1 MNAPKRF
8 SVNELTH
15 KLMAMTTN
23 LLLSRSSALLGGS
36 LDTTERN
43 IDTECGYPETDPSID
58 QYRSMYERVGIAT
71 RIINVYPSESW
82 SVPPLVYQTE
92 KPSKTAW
99 ERAWNRIAAKHAIF
113 HYLERIDELSGIGR
127 FGVMLIGTNDGNPLN
142 QPVRGVNEKGQK
154 VENTSKKPRDLL
166 YLRTFPEYLVQIKEI
181 EQDSNNPRY
190 GQPKLYNV
198 KMSDPKDLSESA
210 PVAQAITDQDVHWT
224 RVLHVADNRQSS
236 EVFGR
241 PRLKPVYNDILDIRK
256 VKGGGAE
263 MFWKGAFP
271 GISFETYP
279 ELTDVAE
286 LDAESVKQ
294 EIEAYSNGLQRY
306 MRLIGMT
313 AKSLAPQVA
322 DPSNH
327 LTALLQLI
335 CATIQVPLRVFMGSE
350 AAHLASQQDSV
361 AWNRRLRHRQDLYLT
376 PMVLRPFIDRLMLLD
391 ILPTID
397 EYIIEWRDLNVL
409 SETDRAK
416 ISLQKAQA
424 ILQYVTSGAFALVPP
439 RLFLEL
445 VLEFS
450 PAEAQ
455 TIIEEAGGEGA
466 VIKTLKDFV
475 SQEAGNTPSSTGTKP
490 EQKTGATGRR
500 NGL

>member
-1 MNAPKRF
+1 
-8 SVNELTH
+8 
-15 KLMAMTTN
+15 
-23 LLLSRSSALLGGS
+23 
-36 LDTTERN
+36 
-43 IDTECGYPETDPSID
+43 
-58 QYRSMYERVGIAT
+58 
-71 RIINVYPSESW
+71 
-82 SVPPLVYQTE
+82 
-92 KPSKTAW
+92 
-99 ERAWNRIAAKHAIF
+99 
-113 HYLERIDELSGIGR
+113 
-127 FGVMLIGTNDGNPLN
+127 
-142 QPVRGVNEKGQK
+142 
-154 VENTSKKPRDLL
+154 
-166 YLRTFPEYLVQIKEI
+166 LRTFPEYLVQIKEI